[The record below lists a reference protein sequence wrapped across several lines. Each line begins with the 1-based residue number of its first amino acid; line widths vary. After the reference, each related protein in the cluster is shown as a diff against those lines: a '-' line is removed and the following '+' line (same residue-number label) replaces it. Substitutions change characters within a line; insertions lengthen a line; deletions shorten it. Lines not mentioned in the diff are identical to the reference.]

1 MGALLATILL
11 FAMYLLPSIIG
22 WNKKKLPMIMLIN
35 IFLGWTIIGWGIA
48 LFIAIED
55 LSWDI
60 THPNNMKDLQR
71 VMSESTAMCNK
82 VDEWH
87 RQDLIKLTEQAKALN
102 KDLDRQ
108 IEDARASKNDY
119 QI

>member
-1 MGALLATILL
+1 MGILL
-11 FAMYLLPSIIG
+11 VVIFLFGIYLLPCIVG
-22 WNKKKLPMIMLIN
+22 WNKKKFPMIMLIN
-35 IFLGWTIIGWGIA
+35 VFLGWTIIGWVIA

-60 THPNNMKDLQR
+60 THPNNMKDLHR
-71 VMSESTAMCNK
+71 VMSESTAMCKK

-87 RQDLIKLTEQAKALN
+87 RQDIIKLTEEVKALN

-108 IEDARASKNDY
+108 IEDARASRHDY